1 MSKELFKGSVF
12 LNPVPAVI
20 ITSKN
25 KEGKENAFTVAWTGT
40 ICTNPP
46 MLSIAIRP
54 ERLSYEYIKET
65 MEFTVNLPNSFQVR
79 ETDYCGVVSG
89 RDIDKIKH
97 LKLTSKP
104 GHHIEAP
111 YIEECPVNI
120 ECKVKQI
127 IPLGTH
133 DLFLAEV
140 AGSHIDKK
148 IIDEKG
154 KIHFEWANL
163 INYCH
168 GEYFPMS
175 KKPIGQFGFS
185 VAKNPAL
192 IEKYSHIKSYVEYTE
207 EKKIKKIV
215 PDKKK
220 KDAKKTKNKK
230 KKIK

>member
-1 MSKELFKGSVF
+1 MNKELFKGSVF
-12 LNPVPAVI
+12 LNPVPVVV

-46 MLSIAIRP
+46 MLSISIRP

-65 MEFTVNLPNSFQVR
+65 MEFTVNLPNTFQVR

-89 RDIDKIKH
+89 KDVDKIKH
-97 LKLTSKP
+97 LGLTSKP
-104 GHHIEAP
+104 GTHVNSP
-111 YIEECPVNI
+111 YLAEFPINI
-120 ECKVKQI
+120 ECKVTQI

-133 DLFLAEV
+133 DLFLAQV
-140 AGSHIDKK
+140 VGSHINKELMDDKR
-148 IIDEKG
+148 

-168 GEYFPMS
+168 GEYFPMT

-192 IEKYSHIKSYVEYTE
+192 IEKYKHIKSFRDYKNERIN
-207 EKKIKKIV
+207 KKSKV
-215 PDKKK
+215 KKK
-220 KDAKKTKNKK
+220 KK
-230 KKIK
+230 

>member
-1 MSKELFKGSVF
+1 MNKELFKGSVF
-12 LNPVPAVI
+12 LNPVPAVV

-54 ERLSYEYIKET
+54 ERLSYEFIKET

-79 ETDYCGVVSG
+79 ETDYCGVISG
-89 RDIDKIKH
+89 RDVDKIKE
-97 LKLTSKP
+97 LKLTAQP
-104 GHHIEAP
+104 GHHIKAP
-111 YIEECPVNI
+111 YLAEFPINI

-140 AGSHIDKK
+140 MGSHIDKK
-148 IIDEKG
+148 LMDEKG

-168 GEYFPMS
+168 GEYFPMA

-185 VAKNPAL
+185 VAKNPT
-192 IEKYSHIKSYVEYTE
+192 IVEKYAHIKSYVEYSTTPKP
-207 EKKIKKIV
+207 EKT
-215 PDKKK
+215 KKK
-220 KDAKKTKNKK
+220 PKNKK
-230 KKIK
+230 VKKNKKNK

>member
-1 MSKELFKGSVF
+1 MNKELFKGSVF
-12 LNPVPAVI
+12 LNPVPAVV

-54 ERLSYEYIKET
+54 ERLSYEFIKET

-79 ETDYCGVVSG
+79 ETDYCGVISG
-89 RDIDKIKH
+89 RDIDKIKK
-97 LKLTSKP
+97 LNLTSKP
-104 GHHIEAP
+104 GHHISAP
-111 YIEECPVNI
+111 YLAEFPVNI

-140 AGSHIDKK
+140 MGSHIDKK
-148 IIDEKG
+148 LMDENG

-168 GEYFPMS
+168 GEYFPMA

-185 VAKNPAL
+185 VAKNP
-192 IEKYSHIKSYVEYTE
+192 IIVEKFAHIKSYVEYSIP
-207 EKKIKKIV
+207 KKENNNSLTKKH
-215 PDKKK
+215 KKK
-220 KDAKKTKNKK
+220 KITKNKK
-230 KKIK
+230 K